1 MGLLN
6 GPLLDGRRLRSRV
19 SRGIAFACSLAV
31 FAGTAVLIS
40 TPANAA
46 ENPNPARITD
56 ASWWLMQELLA
67 LDPGTRNGGIY
78 NNKKGYHNTRA
89 ANDPSNYSVKDAE
102 DQGGPSDKAAA
113 YDWTFPEAQGSASGY
128 TGAGQF
134 SPSLAAGDQAAIAD
148 YRNIARYSSRL
159 LASGRDPAD
168 PRLDGWREFYGQTD
182 NDLAVEGW
190 DFRYDYAVS
199 SDDSHLWHIHL
210 SEDRN
215 KVTSLDNK
223 KALLSVLRG
232 ETVEEWMK
240 KPGDEE
246 GPARARADVTGD
258 GLDDLVVL
266 YDYGSSTSKLWV
278 FRSIV
283 DSTGKGHR
291 YEDPVEWWGSTPGN
305 WAWSSSK
312 LVVGNFAKDAD
323 GVERADVGILY
334 DYGGANTGLLVFR
347 STGKKFDAPVAWW
360 SFNPGNWSWS
370 SSKLVVGK
378 FNDDDLDDVGI
389 LYDYGDATTT
399 LWVLRSTGGAFTAPD
414 PWWEFNPGNWSW
426 SNSKLVA
433 GNFNDDKLTDV
444 AIMYDYGGAT
454 TTLWVLRSIGNDF
467 TAPDPW
473 WEFNP
478 GNWSWSNSKLVA
490 GNFNDDKLTD
500 VAIMYDYGG
509 ATTTLWVLRSIGND
523 FTAPDP
529 WWEFNPGNWSWS
541 NSKLVAGNF
550 NDDKLTD
557 VAIMYDYGGATTTLW
572 TLRSIGNDF
581 TAPDPW
587 WESDPGNWAWSN
599 SKLS

>member
-1 MGLLN
+1 MRNNMTSYRASCARVVIEAVKDRGLDRRAAIIAITTVIVETRLENISEKVDHTSLGLFQQQDPWGSSSQRLN
-6 GPLLDGRRLRSRV
+6 PTWATNAFLNKMISLYPNGAWMSAPIGEVCQAVQV
-19 SRGIAFACSLAV
+19 SGY
-31 FAGTAVLIS
+31 
-40 TPANAA
+40 
-46 ENPNPARITD
+46 PARY
-56 ASWWLMQELLA
+56 Q
-67 LDPGTRNGGIY
+67 P
-78 NNKKGYHNTRA
+78 
-89 ANDPSNYSVKDAE
+89 
-102 DQGGPSDKAAA
+102 Q
-113 YDWTFPEAQGSASGY
+113 
-128 TGAGQF
+128 
-134 SPSLAAGDQAAIAD
+134 AGD
-148 YRNIARYSSRL
+148 ARIIVDSL
-159 LASGRDPAD
+159 WQDP
-168 PRLDGWREFYGQTD
+168 E
-182 NDLAVEGW
+182 
-190 DFRYDYAVS
+190 
-199 SDDSHLWHIHL
+199 
-210 SEDRN
+210 
-215 KVTSLDNK
+215 
-223 KALLSVLRG
+223 
-232 ETVEEWMK
+232 
-240 KPGDEE
+240 PGDEE